1 MVQNDFKSL
10 SAKVTT
16 TEHKLIND
24 YCKNKGTSPSKLI
37 KRLLLS
43 EIESTDPNY
52 LAGKNIFK
60 YNKSKDNYSWIIE
73 LDDDRKIK
81 IEDNLSIEY
90 IQNLKDEL
98 DKLIFERKEIIRYKK
113 NSSIAIPKTILK
125 K

>member
-1 MVQNDFKSL
+1 MVQNYFKSM
-10 SAKVTT
+10 SAKVTAI
-16 TEHKLIND
+16 EHKLIND
-24 YCKNKGTSPSKLI
+24 YCNNKGTTPSKLI

-52 LAGKNIFK
+52 LAGKNVFE

-90 IQNLKDEL
+90 IQNLKEEL
-98 DKLIFERKEIIRYKK
+98 DKLIFERKEMIRYKK